1 MESTAARPAGKY
13 MDWKVDWAFKK
24 VFSDK
29 EVASKLLRDI
39 LREDIVD
46 IEFLSNEDDL
56 SFVKCRK
63 RPNRTCGTG
72 SSSTVPI

>member
-1 MESTAARPAGKY
+1 MKHDAIHGSQEPLGGLESTAARPAGKY

-39 LREDIVD
+39 LR
-46 IEFLSNEDDL
+46 
-56 SFVKCRK
+56 
-63 RPNRTCGTG
+63 
-72 SSSTVPI
+72 